1 MILSDTQKTCL
12 FSATLYS
19 DEIKELSKQI
29 CKNPIWVDLKGRN
42 YVPPSVQQVNLIVD
56 VTDVHQR
63 GLYTYGGPLPFTDS
77 VHPSQHLGNVLRTPE
92 EKSEATKRAKL
103 QLVQELVDKYKMDR
117 VIIFCRTNLDCNNLE
132 AFFNTVGHGQKLEYF
147 WKVRSMVVHIIL
159 ELLEGAIHASCW
171 QVCEIRVPAITR

>member
-42 YVPPSVQQVNLIVD
+42 YVPPSVQQVNFMVD

-77 VHPSQHLGNVLRTPE
+77 VHPPQHLGNVLRTPE

-132 AFFNTVGHGQKLEYF
+132 AFSTQLAMAKNWSIFGK
-147 WKVRSMVVHIIL
+147 
-159 ELLEGAIHASCW
+159 
-171 QVCEIRVPAITR
+171 